1 MKGFF
6 KTVLATIIGFFVSI
20 SIIVGFIIVFIIILF
35 AFVGFSDSF
44 VPKNNTILKINL
56 SGVMKDRIEPNPLLQ
71 LFDLSEKTEISL
83 TETLSSIRKAKTNDK
98 IKGIYIYSGY
108 LAASPASLNELRNE
122 LIDFKKSDKFIVA
135 YADTYIQSGYFLSS
149 IADTIIVNPQ
159 GMVDLHGLSANLM
172 FFKGTLDKL
181 GVDMQIFKVGTYKSA
196 VEPYIDTQMSEANR
210 RQVTSYINSI
220 WDNILTNISAS
231 RNISVDKL
239 NLLTDS
245 LPAFQTTDFLLKNKL
260 VDKLMYET
268 EVEDYLKTLLNIPID
283 QDLNLASVTDINSI
297 PSNIS
302 KTDKKNKIAVLYA
315 EGTII
320 SGNTSEDISDGY
332 FIKQI
337 QKISDDDN
345 IKGVVFRVNSP
356 GGSAFASEQIWKAIS
371 DLKKKKRVYV
381 SMGDYAASGGYYI
394 SCNADKIYAQP
405 TTLTGSIGIFGMF
418 PNIEG
423 LTKKIGLTFNTVKT
437 NKFADFGD
445 INRPMTSDEKTMIQ
459 AYVERG
465 YDLFL
470 TRCSEGRNI
479 PKEKLDSIAQGRVWT
494 GTQALNLGL
503 VDKIGGMEDAIND
516 IVNDLEITGYTVVEY
531 PVLSTGLDYF
541 LTSGKNDIA
550 VYFIKEYLGSDVK
563 LLKSLKDIRSLKE
576 TEFLQARMPYEIVIE

>member
-6 KTVLATIIGFFVSI
+6 RTVLATIIGFFVSI
-20 SIIVGFIIVFIIILF
+20 SIIVGFILVFIIVVF
-35 AFVGFSDSF
+35 SFVGFSDSF
-44 VPKNNTILKINL
+44 VPKDNTILKINL
-56 SGVMKDRIEPNPLLQ
+56 SGIMKDRIQPNPLLQ

-332 FIKQI
+332 LIKQI

-423 LTKKIGLTFNTVKT
+423 LTKKIGLTFNSVKT

-459 AYVERG
+459 GYVERG

>member
-20 SIIVGFIIVFIIILF
+20 SIIVGFIIVFIIFLF

-332 FIKQI
+332 LIKQI

-423 LTKKIGLTFNTVKT
+423 LTKKIGLTFNSVKT